1 MSSLQLRWSSVV
13 TVISPHCCKI
23 ILILSISCLAFS
35 NPSWRDSAKNH
46 CALLTDP
53 PLSTLGHRQ
62 ARETAEFLGKI
73 TNSDNSINDN
83 ISVDNILVSPYL
95 RVIQTAC
102 PTSTV
107 LKVPICIENG
117 LSEAHAYKSGDVL
130 PSPQERFAYFPHI
143 DPNHTS
149 LLNIQPTPGYNC
161 PLTGYPCE
169 AFAGRYCQR
178 MEQFAM
184 RLERLYFGK
193 NVILFSHA
201 ASVAL
206 VAALLRC
213 SMRTLKFAP
222 CGIYHLQ
229 RVNDGHGHWY
239 ATARVMGG
247 MSKRIVLRLFHGVL
261 ARSISLRRRRER
273 NTLAVARVS
282 IWTIL
287 CKRRSRKCRT
297 RNFPT

>member
-1 MSSLQLRWSSVV
+1 MAIITSV
-13 TVISPHCCKI
+13 TTY
-23 ILILSISCLAFS
+23 
-35 NPSWRDSAKNH
+35 NG
-46 CALLTDP
+46 ALLTDP
-53 PLSTLGHRQ
+53 PLSVLGHRQ

-229 RVNDGHGHWY
+229 RVNDGPWTLVRNGESN
-239 ATARVMGG
+239 GG
-247 MSKRIVLRLFHGVL
+247 YVKENSPTTFPWGFSEKHFIEEEEGKKYFGSSEGIDLDYFVQKEESKM
-261 ARSISLRRRRER
+261 
-273 NTLAVARVS
+273 
-282 IWTIL
+282 
-287 CKRRSRKCRT
+287 
-297 RNFPT
+297 